1 MRRRARRLHLKC
13 RPKVERTTF
22 RHSLIRRDRRARSSR
37 IGAKKRER
45 DGSTTTY
52 ESTGIVCSGA
62 SNSFGGAM
70 MIIFLMVR
78 RDACCCVSASSQ
90 KNEDIRKD
98 DEDFFPIFPWGG
110 TAKKYA
116 FSRVEPQRRRFGT
129 GTRRLSTSFFCFR
142 VRCVTLNARS
152 FLL

>member
-90 KNEDIRKD
+90 KNEDSRKD
-98 DEDFFPIFPWGG
+98 E
-110 TAKKYA
+110 TT
-116 FSRVEPQRRRFGT
+116 FSLFSHWVVLRKSTRSLVEPQRRRFGT
-129 GTRRLSTSFFCFR
+129 GDSSFVDLF
-142 VRCVTLNARS
+142 
-152 FLL
+152 FLLSFCHPKCTQCP